1 MVVPYKGSLAEY
13 KCYGRG
19 VTSPAN
25 ETALVAERIRS
36 AWRDLRRAG
45 STVAVRAHL
54 YAPDAPLDVAQ
65 ADALDLIVTNAPVR
79 MNEVAALLRVDP
91 STATRAIAKLHE
103 RGLVT
108 RDPDPHDARAILV
121 TPSPDGADLHA
132 RVRARANSLLAETLD
147 AFQPH
152 ERDALATLMERL
164 VTAIDDRRLDVT
176 DHDLTSTQPTP

>member
-1 MVVPYKGSLAEY
+1 MLVPYKGFVAEY
-13 KCYGRG
+13 KCYPGA
-19 VTSPAN
+19 VAPPAD

-91 STATRAIAKLHE
+91 STATRAIAKLQE
-103 RGLVT
+103 RGLVA
-108 RDPDPHDARAILV
+108 RDPDPDDARAILV
-121 TPSPDGADLHA
+121 TPSPDGAELHA
-132 RVRARANSLLAETLD
+132 RVRSRANTLLAETLE
-147 AFQPH
+147 AFGPH
-152 ERDALATLMERL
+152 EREALATLMERL

-176 DHDLTSTQPTP
+176 DHDLTSTQPGN